1 MINYT
6 VVSRHSVLSV
16 EFRKYAVVNKT
27 VVIMHK
33 KKLSIATDISSVLYE
48 KISVRMHSSLQSIR
62 LQMAYSKVVHGFT
75 KPFFAIKMSYA
86 FTVQV

>member
-33 KKLSIATDISSVLYE
+33 KKTV
-48 KISVRMHSSLQSIR
+48 
-62 LQMAYSKVVHGFT
+62 YSDWHKFGFIWEN
-75 KPFFAIKMSYA
+75 FC
-86 FTVQV
+86 